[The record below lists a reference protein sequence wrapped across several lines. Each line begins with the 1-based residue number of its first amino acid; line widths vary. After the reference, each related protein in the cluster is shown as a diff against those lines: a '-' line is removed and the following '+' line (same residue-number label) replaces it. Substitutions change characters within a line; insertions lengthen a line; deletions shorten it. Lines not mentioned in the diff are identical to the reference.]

1 MPLEDL
7 EADGYQVSRTPEGM
21 APGDSIY
28 GYGKQWI
35 LMPGIGL
42 GEEEIVAEARNHKK
56 IYDKLEQA
64 QDYFAT
70 QYTNWPTMTNVQKDT
85 AMRNSMRAM
94 TNLIRH
100 VRNDLSSEGS

>member
-7 EADGYQVSRTPEGM
+7 EADGYQIFRVPEGM
-21 APGDSIY
+21 PPGDSVY
-28 GYGKQWI
+28 GHDKQWMV
-35 LMPGIGL
+35 MPGQD
-42 GEEEIVAEARNHKK
+42 EETIVAEARNHKK
-56 IYDKLEQA
+56 LYDKLEQA

-70 QYTNWPTMTNVQKDT
+70 QYANWPTMTNVQKDT